1 MAKNAHYWIRH
12 LALEPHPEGGYYR
25 QTYKAGLVLPKQGLP
40 EQFRGERPASTAIY
54 FLLERDDFSAF
65 HRLQSDEVWHFYA
78 GAPVVVHVIA
88 PDGGYSKIRLGGDP
102 ESGEMFQAV
111 VKAGCWFASHLEGAV
126 VDPVDVGSGGVGVV
140 WDPTPSAPLRAGS
153 KVGKSATLGWGTP
166 SRISDEL
173 RREDSYALVGC
184 TVAPGFEFEDFELGR
199 REELWNRYPEH
210 RRLIDRLTRR

>member
-1 MAKNAHYWIRH
+1 
-12 LALEPHPEGGYYR
+12 
-25 QTYKAGLVLPKQGLP
+25 
-40 EQFRGERPASTAIY
+40 
-54 FLLERDDFSAF
+54 
-65 HRLQSDEVWHFYA
+65 
-78 GAPVVVHVIA
+78 
-88 PDGGYSKIRLGGDP
+88 
-102 ESGEMFQAV
+102 
-111 VKAGCWFASHLEGAV
+111 
-126 VDPVDVGSGGVGVV
+126 VGSGGVGVV

-210 RRLIDRLTRR
+210 RRLIDHLTRR